1 MVIIVASPATIITEV
16 NSRQEAELNFLDPS
30 LMWLLGSEELA
41 TLAGLLASVCFA
53 VQLTTIS
60 LYRHSQQLQVSA
72 SGMDE
77 FLKEIGERIL
87 LTGHYHEARWR

>member
-1 MVIIVASPATIITEV
+1 MVIVAAPATIITEV
-16 NSRQEAELNFLDPS
+16 NSIGQEAVFYFLDLS
-30 LMWLLGSEELA
+30 RMWLLSEELA

-60 LYRHSQQLQVSA
+60 LYLHSQQLQVSA

-77 FLKEIGERIL
+77 FLKEIS
-87 LTGHYHEARWR
+87 